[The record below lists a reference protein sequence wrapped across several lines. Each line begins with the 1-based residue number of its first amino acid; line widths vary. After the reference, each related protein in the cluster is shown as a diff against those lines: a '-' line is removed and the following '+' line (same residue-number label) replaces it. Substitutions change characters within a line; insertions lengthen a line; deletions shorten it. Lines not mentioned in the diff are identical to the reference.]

1 MLLKTPDEY
10 SKNENRYLE
19 KLPSLSWDA
28 YKKGE
33 FQDKMEKAL
42 TDQFPFRDVMT
53 GLSTAYR
60 KYAMLHVATEEKL
73 YDKMKYSLLTSRYG
87 RLKLKKKE
95 MVYVFFS
102 FRAGDTL
109 SLTIE

>member
-1 MLLKTPDEY
+1 MVKVKTQ
-10 SKNENRYLE
+10 
-19 KLPSLSWDA
+19 
-28 YKKGE
+28 G
-33 FQDKMEKAL
+33 
-42 TDQFPFRDVMT
+42 
-53 GLSTAYR
+53 G